1 MRFESW
7 VLILLGVFYGI
18 IGGVYWVWSRDATGG
33 VLLVGGL
40 LLGLLPGLYLLWW
53 YRHSGK
59 KPRLEDDPN
68 ASIEQGAGVIDA
80 FPDRSI
86 WPFVFASGCFFGV
99 LALVF
104 GTWFAVPGIGL
115 GLLAMAG
122 FTAESRRGG
131 AV

>member
-1 MRFESW
+1 MKFESL
-7 VLILLGVFYGI
+7 VLILLGIFYGI
-18 IGGVYWVWSRDATGG
+18 IGAVYWVWSRDVTGA

-40 LLGLLPGLYLLWW
+40 LLGLLPGLYLMWW

-59 KPRLEDDPN
+59 KPRLEDKED
-68 ASIEQGAGVIDA
+68 ATIEEGAGVIEA
-80 FPDRSI
+80 FPSSSI

-115 GLLAMAG
+115 GIFAMAG

-131 AV
+131 TV